1 MQYTYLNATEE
12 AILHYGRA
20 LSINEI
26 WGYMVEQGINVSF
39 KGKTPKNSLITALN
53 RDIKNS
59 KNTRFVRI
67 VDPTRVKNSVKYDL
81 IKREN

>member
-1 MQYTYLNATEE
+1 MQYTYLKATEE

-26 WGYMVEQGINVSF
+26 WDYMDAQGISMSF

-53 RDIKNS
+53 RNIKNS
-59 KNTRFVRI
+59 NETRFKKIVNPDRVR
-67 VDPTRVKNSVKYDL
+67 NSVKYDL
-81 IKREN
+81 VKRDN